1 MAYFVFDGRI
11 SSATRLTM
19 YVRNP
24 RERNRG
30 HAFPHMRPW
39 KKLKREERKREKQLR
54 KLQNQ
59 LNVTEQGKKTKN

>member
-1 MAYFVFDGRI
+1 
-11 SSATRLTM
+11 
-19 YVRNP
+19 
-24 RERNRG
+24 
-30 HAFPHMRPW
+30 MRPW